1 MYGNNKNL
9 TDKQN
14 EIITENAIRE
24 AGKFLITMFA
34 TQNTPFYCAVAEN
47 KAGCITIPKV
57 DITDGAVTSL
67 IHWAGEAAWQVYK
80 YPKNKTMPDAL
91 YNKLKDTVSQ
101 DVANLCRTHLEADI
115 FMLNLAK
122 TLLLSLA
129 CDLKFYRE
137 LSHRDICDFLEIH
150 KFLLPHGV
158 IRFNE
163 FPEFSR
169 KELKNKVRNF
179 KSKNHVA

>member
-1 MYGNNKNL
+1 MSYNKNL

-14 EIITENAIRE
+14 EIISENAIRE
-24 AGKFLITMFA
+24 AGKFLITMFI
-34 TQNTPFYCAVAEN
+34 TQHTPFYCAVDES
-47 KAGCITIPKV
+47 KEGCITIPKV
-57 DITDGAVTSL
+57 DITDEAARSL

-80 YPKNKTMPDAL
+80 YPKNKTMPNAL
-91 YNKLKDTVSQ
+91 YNKLKDAVSQ

-115 FMLNLAK
+115 FMLNLAE

-150 KFLLPHGV
+150 KYLLPHGV

>member
-1 MYGNNKNL
+1 MSYNKIL

-24 AGKFLITMFA
+24 AGKFLITMFI
-34 TQNTPFYCAVAEN
+34 TQHTPFYCAVDES
-47 KAGCITIPKV
+47 KEGCITIPKV
-57 DITDGAVTSL
+57 NITDETARSL

-80 YPKNKTMPDAL
+80 HPENKTMPQAL
-91 YNKLKDTVSQ
+91 YNKLKEAVSQ
-101 DVANLCRTHLEADI
+101 DVANLCRTHLDADI

-137 LSHRDICDFLEIH
+137 LSHRDICDFFEVH
-150 KFLLPHGV
+150 KFLLPYGV
-158 IRFNE
+158 IQFNE
-163 FPEFSR
+163 FPEFS
-169 KELKNKVRNF
+169 KNELKNMVRNF
-179 KSKNHVA
+179 KRKKQAA

>member
-1 MYGNNKNL
+1 MSYNKIL

-24 AGKFLITMFA
+24 AGKFLITMFI
-34 TQNTPFYCAVAEN
+34 TQHTPFYCAVDES
-47 KAGCITIPKV
+47 KEGCITIPKV
-57 DITDGAVTSL
+57 DITDEAARSL

-80 YPKNKTMPDAL
+80 YPKNKTMPKAI

-115 FMLNLAK
+115 FMLNLAE

>member
-1 MYGNNKNL
+1 MNIVIKNFP
-9 TDKQN
+9 
-14 EIITENAIRE
+14 ASRM
-24 AGKFLITMFA
+24 A
-34 TQNTPFYCAVAEN
+34 FYCAVAES
-47 KAGCITIPKV
+47 KEGCITIPKV
-57 DITDGAVTSL
+57 DITDEAARSL

-80 YPKNKTMPDAL
+80 YPKNKTMPKAI
-91 YNKLKDTVSQ
+91 YNKLKDAVSQ

-115 FMLNLAK
+115 FMLNLAE

-158 IRFNE
+158 IKFYD
-163 FPEFSR
+163 FPEFS
-169 KELKNKVRNF
+169 KNELKNKVRNF

>member
-1 MYGNNKNL
+1 MSYNKIL

-34 TQNTPFYCAVAEN
+34 TQHTPFYCAVAEN

-80 YPKNKTMPDAL
+80 YPENKTMLQSL
-91 YNKLKDTVSQ
+91 YNKLKEAVSQ
-101 DVANLCRTHLEADI
+101 DVANLCKTDFEAI
-115 FMLNLAK
+115 NR
-122 TLLLSLA
+122 S
-129 CDLKFYRE
+129 
-137 LSHRDICDFLEIH
+137 I
-150 KFLLPHGV
+150 
-158 IRFNE
+158 
-163 FPEFSR
+163 
-169 KELKNKVRNF
+169 
-179 KSKNHVA
+179 